1 VSASLGSLADSLDA
15 VAHLPQR
22 YVPQRLVV
30 PPWLP
35 AAEVRLLPDRG
46 EVFYRRHD
54 SGRADEPTLL
64 LLHGWTASADLQWF
78 TAYRALAERYSFV
91 AIDHRGHGR
100 GLRSDE
106 AFTLED
112 AADDAAAL
120 VRELGIGPVVVV
132 GYSMGGP
139 ISLLLSRRH
148 PDLVSGMV
156 LEATALEWRS
166 TVGDW
171 LTWRSL
177 VFLEAFLRSRAS
189 RWFGRRAIRHLADW
203 NHDLEPYLG
212 WILAE
217 SRRGDAADIADA
229 GRALSRYD
237 ARPFASSIRLPSAV
251 VFTTQDHLVKASKQR
266 ALACAVDAR
275 VIELAGDHFAFWA
288 NAKEFADATREAVD
302 DVVSRLPVASPAR

>member
-1 VSASLGSLADSLDA
+1 V
-15 VAHLPQR
+15 R
-22 YVPQRLVV
+22 YVPRRYVPKQLVL

-35 AAEVRLLPDRG
+35 PAHVSVVPDRG
-46 EVFYRRHD
+46 EMFYRRHD
-54 SGRADEPTLL
+54 VAGGGPTLL

-78 TAYRALAERYSFV
+78 TAYQALGDRYSFV

-106 AFTLED
+106 PFTLED

-120 VRELGIGPVVVV
+120 VRELGLGPVVVV

-139 ISLLLSRRH
+139 ITLLLAHRH
-148 PDLVSGMV
+148 PEVVSGMV

-166 TVGDW
+166 TISDW
-171 LTWRSL
+171 LSWRGL
-177 VFLEAFLRSRAS
+177 VLLEAFMRSRAS
-189 RWFGRRAIRHLADW
+189 RWFGRHAVRYLDER

-217 SRRGDAADIADA
+217 SRRGDPADVTAA

-237 ARPFASSIRLPSAV
+237 ARPFASGLRVPSAV
-251 VFTTQDHLVKASKQR
+251 VFTTHDHLVRAKKQR
-266 ALACAVDAR
+266 ALARAVDAR
-275 VIELAGDHFAFWA
+275 VFDLDGDHYAFWA
-288 NAKEFADATREAVD
+288 NAKEFADVTREAVD
-302 DVVSRLPVASPAR
+302 DVVSRLPAAVSVR

>member
-1 VSASLGSLADSLDA
+1 V
-15 VAHLPQR
+15 R
-22 YVPQRLVV
+22 YVPRRYVPKHLVV

-35 AAEVRLLPDRG
+35 SGHIRLLPDRG

-54 SGRADEPTLL
+54 NPHADGPTVL

-78 TAYRALAERYSFV
+78 TAYRALGERYSYV

-120 VRELGIGPVVVV
+120 VRELGVGPVVTV

-139 ISLLLSRRH
+139 ISLLLTQRH
-148 PDLVSGMV
+148 PDLVRGMV

-166 TVGDW
+166 TVTDW
-171 LTWRSL
+171 LSWRGL
-177 VFLEAFLRSRAS
+177 RLLEAFMRSRAS
-189 RWFGRRAIRHLADW
+189 RWFGRRTVRRLAEW
-203 NHDLEPYLG
+203 NPELEPYLG
-212 WILAE
+212 WVLSEA
-217 SRRGDAADIADA
+217 RRGDAADIADA

-237 ARPFASSIRLPSAV
+237 ARPFATALHRPSAV
-251 VFTTQDHLVKASKQR
+251 VFTTRDHLVKAAKQR
-266 ALACAVDAR
+266 ALARAVDAH
-275 VIELAGDHFAFWA
+275 VIELDGDHFAFWA

-302 DVVSRLPVASPAR
+302 DVVTRLPAATPAR